1 MGARLYITGI
11 LLDLD
16 EGNPQA
22 RRALGERVKRH
33 LWFIIGAVVLR
44 TVTVLH
50 FLSER
55 EVDVFSRRP
64 LRRKIAVIRPGPM
77 ECPLKQSSPNMH

>member
-1 MGARLYITGI
+1 MGTKLYITGI

-33 LWFIIGAVVLR
+33 LWFIISPVVLR

-50 FLSER
+50 LFFYPNVKLMC
-55 EVDVFSRRP
+55 F
-64 LRRKIAVIRPGPM
+64 PGGLYAGKLP
-77 ECPLKQSSPNMH
+77 

>member
-50 FLSER
+50 LF
-55 EVDVFSRRP
+55 F
-64 LRRKIAVIRPGPM
+64 IRT
-77 ECPLKQSSPNMH
+77 

>member
-55 EVDVFSRRP
+55 EVDVF
-64 LRRKIAVIRPGPM
+64 PGGLYAGKLP
-77 ECPLKQSSPNMH
+77 